1 MTPKIALKALPYSAL
16 LLRGD
21 LRMKRRKTTN
31 RNREIFVDF
40 RSGKTPSEL
49 AEIYR
54 LSRASIV
61 AIICVEKHRLEVS
74 EDAFYQQL
82 RLALGVQPY
91 LAAAE

>member
-1 MTPKIALKALPYSAL
+1 LPYSAL
-16 LLRGD
+16 LLRGE

-31 RNREIFVDF
+31 RNREIFIDF

-61 AIICVEKHRLEVS
+61 AIVSVEKHRLEVS
-74 EDAFYQQL
+74 EDTFYQQL
-82 RLALGVQPY
+82 RASLGIQPY